1 MIHVPSPLHPSSTSI
16 MSVHTLFLLI
26 VTIILHCSS
35 SYTSEGGF
43 SQGGSLAAF
52 AGLTYT
58 KPLAGLLLLSCW
70 VPLHEKLVN
79 VRDQKGGTLDH
90 RGT

>member
-1 MIHVPSPLHPSSTSI
+1 MYFHPCILPVLLLCQCCLT
-16 MSVHTLFLLI
+16 HTLFLLI
-26 VTIILHCSS
+26 VVIFLHCSS
-35 SYTSEGGF
+35 SSQGGF

-70 VPLHEKLVN
+70 VPLHDKLIN
-79 VRDQKGGTLDH
+79 VRDQKGGTLD
-90 RGT
+90 